1 MSGPQVSGGLLDFC
15 STAVWAIMFK
25 CMYEIKVT
33 HTPTRRHTV
42 GFWSVAWAH
51 LWSQM
56 IGTKWMSKHKAHTVS
71 WKPDTHP
78 WMHSNSRHNTPPCPP
93 LSTKGGVKGPVQPG
107 AVNTF
112 LHLLPPTRLLTNSS
126 QRAHMQT
133 EFHTGGVAEMLNGFN
148 VTTRPSCSASSRTL
162 TSVPWFSPANQTG
175 FSLRRRLRRE
185 IRAIKKRFLPAPAE
199 CEWLLQYGSC
209 SAVCETVLSR
219 VNLTNANSEEQNKTL
234 PVEIT
239 HSDFIFLLRHRK
251 LPESCQ
257 EEEGAAFLRF
267 RFS

>member
-71 WKPDTHP
+71 WKADTHP

-162 TSVPWFSPANQTG
+162 TSIPWFSPANQTG

-185 IRAIKKRFLPAPAE
+185 IRASGVWVTSAVWELFCCMWNSLEQSQSDKCQFRGTKQNTPGGNNTQWLHLPA
-199 CEWLLQYGSC
+199 
-209 SAVCETVLSR
+209 ET
-219 VNLTNANSEEQNKTL
+219 
-234 PVEIT
+234 
-239 HSDFIFLLRHRK
+239 
-251 LPESCQ
+251 
-257 EEEGAAFLRF
+257 
-267 RFS
+267 